1 MPTKTE
7 AKSQSPCSADARS
20 TKRKKESESTWQL
33 LPGLGLGQLLKFPS
47 GSLHLNTTASW
58 VIIQS
63 LPRNQ
68 INHQSFFVLAKVTG
82 GYKHFWWW
90 LATWRPSY
98 KTARPGS
105 NAPDRSHFGKACWTH
120 QIFGDFCPYKMKD
133 TERSANLKWMK
144 FLKTAKHQ
152 SAFRVC
158 DVSECYSSVTCSKN
172 CSVWNSSVS
181 TYWHSETISFMHL
194 WPVSLISALIH
205 AGAKIIYI
213 YTVYIYNYIQNVIVQ
228 VSCSKCRKPSKHC
241 HEFKHR
247 QTLLTSPMHFWG
259 AIACEWHHQ
268 WASCCTH

>member
-7 AKSQSPCSADARS
+7 AKSQSPCSADAWS
-20 TKRKKESESTWQL
+20 TKRKKEVYMAASTWPWPIVKVSIWLPSPQHYSLLSHNSKPSQKPAQPPILFCLGKGHWWIRRISDGCWQL
-33 LPGLGLGQLLKFPS
+33 GGLP
-47 GSLHLNTTASW
+47 
-58 VIIQS
+58 I
-63 LPRNQ
+63 R
-68 INHQSFFVLAKVTG
+68 
-82 GYKHFWWW
+82 
-90 LATWRPSY
+90 
-98 KTARPGS
+98 RPGQEGRF
-105 NAPDRSHFGKACWTH
+105 DRSQFGKACWTH

-133 TERSANLKWMK
+133 TKRSANLKWVK

-158 DVSECYSSVTCSKN
+158 DVSECYGSVTCSKN

-181 TYWHSETISFMHL
+181 TYWHSETVSFMHL

-213 YTVYIYNYIQNVIVQ
+213 YGIYIYNHIQNVIVQ

-259 AIACEWHHQ
+259 AIACE
-268 WASCCTH
+268 